1 MADKRRQ
8 SEDDMAE
15 GLKSNLDKL
24 LGRSSKENE
33 GEPENA
39 RWPKFETP
47 PPAVSILGHRTPP
60 SAGPD
65 LGRQPLRNIQQAPVP
80 GTDQRNIEGYKTIA
94 VSDIVQ
100 RDTDSGILEILT
112 NVRKYIITRK
122 DLSYPARIAALYLL
136 EEGLATNQYEVDSS
150 VREIAKNTGM
160 SRATAGRALDD
171 LLNARLILFLRGEN
185 QNLRSK
191 IDILDIF
198 LDYAVHHELPINR
211 QTIVHGFF
219 DKIGRKKNSTAPT
232 LDILLYISRELK
244 DQDQDLDLD
253 LDLDQDLSI
262 TSAVSNLGH
271 RHRLNKQAFFT
282 LKSILY
288 FFATYGLKIKS
299 IPPTIFDPLLKEVN
313 VQGDAL
319 SRNIEYGKVM
329 DRYMLVGRYVNE
341 NAKRSPWPFMKKL
354 LDDDFTERYGSPEM
368 LEGLNE
374 RLGTLIRIIETPK
387 TVDMFGATEL
397 KKVAADFG
405 IKIPM
410 ISPENIAGVRAAIK
424 DHFARAAEDTEYVLR
439 HYRVFSI

>member
-1 MADKRRQ
+1 MADKKKQ
-8 SEDDMAE
+8 PEDDMAE

-24 LGRSSKENE
+24 LGRSSEENE

-39 RWPKFETP
+39 RWPRFETP
-47 PPAVSILGHRTPP
+47 PPAVSKIGHRTPP

-65 LGRQPLRNIQQAPVP
+65 SGRQPIRNIQQASVP
-80 GTDQRNIEGYKTIA
+80 GIDRRNIEGYKTIA

-100 RDTDSGILEILT
+100 RDIDSGILEILT

-122 DLSYPARIAALYLL
+122 DLSYPARIVALYLL
-136 EEGLATNQYEVDSS
+136 EEGLATNQYEVDTSA
-150 VREIAKNTGM
+150 REIAKKTGM
-160 SRATAGRALDD
+160 SRATAGRAMDD
-171 LLNARLILFLRGEN
+171 LLEARVVLFLRGEN

-198 LDYAVHHELPINR
+198 LDYAARHELPVNR
-211 QTIVHGFF
+211 QTIVRGFF

-232 LDILLYISRELK
+232 LDILLYISRELE
-244 DQDQDLDLD
+244 DQDPDLKDLK
-253 LDLDQDLSI
+253 DLSI
-262 TSAVSNLGH
+262 VSAVSNLGH
-271 RHRLNKQAFFT
+271 RYRLNKQALFT

-299 IPPTIFDPLLKEVN
+299 IPPTIFETMLKEVN

-374 RLGTLIRIIETPK
+374 RMGTLTRLIETPK
-387 TVDMFGATEL
+387 TVDILGAAEL